1 MCASSR
7 LALGVFLLLTTANWS
22 LAEPQLEFS
31 SQIVWR
37 ADVDGFGGFS
47 ALWVSED
54 GSEFIA
60 VSDQGRIGEGRLE
73 RTDGKITDVKDARF
87 DWLRDPRGQPVEDF
101 LVDGEGIAVDDEGNF
116 YVSFEAQH
124 RIWKY
129 SGLGSKAQAIK
140 SPRDF
145 ASLQNNS
152 GLEGLAIDDQ
162 RRLYTLPERSGR
174 MDRPFPVYR
183 YTRGSWDIP
192 FRIPRRGE
200 YLPAS
205 LDIGPDG
212 KLYLLERDFSTMFFS
227 SRIRR
232 FTLDGDELVDEEELL
247 TTLPGRHQ
255 NLEGLSVWR
264 DADGNLRLTMISDD
278 GFKSF
283 WSTRFV
289 EYRLLE

>member
-1 MCASSR
+1 MRTSTR
-7 LALGVFLLLTTANWS
+7 FALGIFLFIATSAWS
-22 LAEPQLEFS
+22 TEGPRLEIAG
-31 SQIVWR
+31 QIVWH
-37 ADVDGFGGFS
+37 ADVEGFGGFS
-47 ALWVSED
+47 AVWVSSD
-54 GSEFIA
+54 GTEFIA
-60 VSDQGRIGEGRLE
+60 VSDQGRIADGQFERKNGEISAIRG
-73 RTDGKITDVKDARF
+73 VNF
-87 DWLRDPRGQPVEDF
+87 DWLRDPRGQPLEDI
-101 LVDGEGIAVDDEGNF
+101 LVDAEGIAVDEDGNI

-129 SGLGSKAQAIK
+129 RGLGEKAQAVR

-145 ASLQNNS
+145 AALQNNS
-152 GLEGLAIDDQ
+152 GLEGLAIDRQ

-174 MDRPFPVYR
+174 MERPFPVYR

-192 FRIPRRGE
+192 FRIPRRGD
-200 YLPAS
+200 YLPVS
-205 LDIGPDG
+205 LDIGPDD
-212 KLYLLERDFSTMFFS
+212 KIYLLERDFSGMFFS

-232 FTLDGDELVDEEELL
+232 FTLKGDELADEEELL
-247 TTLPGRHQ
+247 KTLPGQHQ

-264 DADGNLRLTMISDD
+264 DANGNLRLTMISDD

>member
-1 MCASSR
+1 MRASSR
-7 LALGVFLLLTTANWS
+7 LALGVFLHLATATWS

-47 ALWVSED
+47 ALWISQD

-60 VSDQGRIGEGRLE
+60 VSDQGRIGEGRLK
-73 RTDGKITDVKDARF
+73 RDNGKITEVTNVQF

-101 LVDGEGIAVDDEGNF
+101 LVDAEGIAVDADGNF

-129 SGLGSKAQAIK
+129 SGLGSNANAIR

-192 FRIPRRGE
+192 FRLPRRGE
-200 YLPAS
+200 FLPVS
-205 LDIGPDG
+205 LDFGPDG

-232 FTLDGDELVDEEELL
+232 FTIDGDALVEEEELL
-247 TTLPGRHQ
+247 STLPGRHQ

-264 DADGNLRLTMISDD
+264 DEDGNLRLTMISDD

-289 EYRLLE
+289 EYRLIE

>member
-1 MCASSR
+1 MRASSR
-7 LALGVFLLLTTANWS
+7 LALGVFLYFVSTTWL
-22 LAEPQLEFS
+22 LAEPRLEFS
-31 SQIVWR
+31 SEIVWR
-37 ADVDGFGGFS
+37 EDVEGFGGFS
-47 ALWVSED
+47 ALWVGKD
-54 GSEFIA
+54 GSAFIA
-60 VSDQGRIGEGRLE
+60 VSDQGRIAEGKLE
-73 RTDGKITDVKDARF
+73 RENGELVQVTDTRF

-101 LVDGEGIAVDDEGNF
+101 LVDAEGIAVDEDGNF

-129 SGLGSKAQAIK
+129 RGLGAKAQAIR

-145 ASLQNNS
+145 AGLQNNS
-152 GLEGLAIDDQ
+152 GLEGLAIDGK

-205 LDIGPDG
+205 LDIGPDE

-232 FTLDGDELVDEEELL
+232 FTLDGDELVNEEELL

-264 DADGNLRLTMISDD
+264 DEKGNLRLTMISDD

-289 EYRLLE
+289 EYRLIE